1 MKARH
6 WLEILTEVERL
17 DPWFLSPE
25 ADTIAAADTARIEA
39 ERQGALAALR
49 EEGGTAAD
57 P

>member
-25 ADTIAAADTARIEA
+25 ANTIAAADTARIEA
-39 ERQGALAALR
+39 EQQGALAALR
-49 EEGGTAAD
+49 EEGGPPAD